1 MSFIGGTFGAQPFWN
16 NGPAPGCFYNFPGPQ
31 QSSQI
36 QPTDYTKRTQ
46 NPTTTGSSVIGIRF
60 DKGVMI
66 AADTLGSYGSLARY
80 IGDCPRII
88 KVNDRILFGAGGDYA
103 DFQYM
108 ESMIEAKVREEE
120 CLDDDFQMQPS
131 GLYSWVTRVMYRKR
145 SKMDPLWNNF
155 IIGGVQRDGTP
166 FLGTVDKLG
175 TAYQDRLIATGFGN
189 HLAIP
194 LFRELADSKL
204 PELTQEKARELITNA
219 MQVLY
224 YRDARSS
231 PKYQL
236 GICTAEGIEILND
249 LKVNQNWEVAHMIV

>member
-166 FLGTVDKLG
+166 FLGIN
-175 TAYQDRLIATGFGN
+175 LI
-189 HLAIP
+189 
-194 LFRELADSKL
+194 
-204 PELTQEKARELITNA
+204 
-219 MQVLY
+219 
-224 YRDARSS
+224 YR
-231 PKYQL
+231 
-236 GICTAEGIEILND
+236 
-249 LKVNQNWEVAHMIV
+249 